1 MRLLIAAASIFLGAC
16 SLPDRIVGTQPTSSA
31 PVAKKERRAL
41 ILNEL
46 AIGMTTSQV
55 ESSCERRPLRTSDV
69 ITRDGKMSTIWAYRG
84 SYLYFAGGKLERIQ
98 PVQ

>member
-16 SLPDRIVGTQPTSSA
+16 SLPIELLGRADQQRTSREEGETCAISD
-31 PVAKKERRAL
+31 
-41 ILNEL
+41 EL

-84 SYLYFAGGKLERIQ
+84 SYLYFLGGKLERIQ
-98 PVQ
+98 PGQ

>member
-1 MRLLIAAASIFLGAC
+1 MRLLIAAACVFLGAC
-16 SLPDRIVGTQPTSSA
+16 SLPVELLGPADQQRTSREEGETC
-31 PVAKKERRAL
+31 AK
-41 ILNEL
+41 LNEL

-69 ITRDGKMSTIWAYRG
+69 ITKDGKMSTIWAYRG

-98 PVQ
+98 PIQ